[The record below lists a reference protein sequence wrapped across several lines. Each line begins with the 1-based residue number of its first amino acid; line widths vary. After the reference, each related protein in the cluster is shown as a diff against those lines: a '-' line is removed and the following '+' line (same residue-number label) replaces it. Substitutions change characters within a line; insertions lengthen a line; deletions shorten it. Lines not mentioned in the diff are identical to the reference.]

1 MLCLTVAATADDAEV
16 YPAESIPVVA
26 QSLSPMLEA
35 VVEETEV
42 QRKDP
47 ARPESAV
54 QEVKPSFRER
64 SDDWFLLWDVVSRA
78 TAYVPPGIC
87 FHQLSLLQ
95 IKSVTQLKQ
104 D

>member
-1 MLCLTVAATADDAEV
+1 MADYAEV

-26 QSLSPMLEA
+26 QSVLEV
-35 VVEETEV
+35 VVEEMVV
-42 QRKDP
+42 QKKDTV
-47 ARPESAV
+47 RPESAV
-54 QEVKPSFRER
+54 QEVKQSFKER
-64 SDDWFLLWDVVSRA
+64 SDDWFLLLDVVSRE

-87 FHQLSLLQ
+87 FHQLPLLQ